1 MAKSIFE
8 ILDDLQTETSVPGQ
22 SPKMQPHVINRNQL
36 PDSKIYEDEDALLDW
51 FRNNNCLHAGLQ
63 KAVRSHLIDLRAAFK
78 ACKKAD
84 TWSNSYGQANLD
96 AYTWD
101 LHKRPNLKGSKAS
114 IDQARYADCMKAIA
128 SSLQGGLA
136 PEMIHTVLDPVYGA
150 EMITTC
156 LDAIQNATA

>member
-22 SPKMQPHVINRNQL
+22 SPKMQQHSIKRDQL
-36 PDSKIYEDEDALLDW
+36 PTSQQYESEEELLKW
-51 FRNNNCLHAGLQ
+51 FRDNHCLHAGLQ

-78 ACKKAD
+78 SCKKAD

-96 AYTWD
+96 AYVWEV
-101 LHKRPNLKGSKAS
+101 HKRPNLKGSKAS